1 MDHFWSLWITAK
13 FDDFFYSLAMQPSR
27 LIDMSIKDK
36 DSSKN
41 PQLLSGGNPQIS
53 KGDGR
58 EFVDAYISAMPGW
71 KQDVGRKLD
80 ELILR
85 SVPDAKE
92 AVRWNTP
99 FYGVEGNGWFIA
111 FHCFSKYI
119 KVTFFKGASLIPMPP
134 ERSKQKDT
142 RYFHIKEN
150 DQIDEALFTQWI
162 EQASKIPGEKVF

>member
-58 EFVDAYISAMPGW
+58 EFVDAYR
-71 KQDVGRKLD
+71 GRENKWTTTLVSQ
-80 ELILR
+80 E
-85 SVPDAKE
+85 V
-92 AVRWNTP
+92 
-99 FYGVEGNGWFIA
+99 
-111 FHCFSKYI
+111 
-119 KVTFFKGASLIPMPP
+119 ASCRRM
-134 ERSKQKDT
+134 
-142 RYFHIKEN
+142 
-150 DQIDEALFTQWI
+150 
-162 EQASKIPGEKVF
+162 EQV